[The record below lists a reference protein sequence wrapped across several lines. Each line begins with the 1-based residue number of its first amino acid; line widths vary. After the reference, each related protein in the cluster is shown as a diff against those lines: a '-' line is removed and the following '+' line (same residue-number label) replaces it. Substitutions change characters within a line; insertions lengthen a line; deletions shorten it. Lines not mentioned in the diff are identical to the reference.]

1 MRRYRKLF
9 RVHLLARHTSGT
21 SRSVMTALPIP
32 IRQSPP
38 GPRRRFPGDL
48 LLRFR
53 KDLLGF
59 AEAATAGEQ
68 DVVGFDLAGTR
79 WAIVNHPDL
88 IRDILVTHQRSFAK
102 GRALERAKRVVG
114 NGLLTSEGEFHLR
127 QRRLAQ
133 PAFHRDRIAAYA
145 EQMVRFAAR
154 TGEGWR
160 DGATI
165 DMHEEMMHLTLA
177 VVSKTLFDADMESQS
192 DEIGSAVTAILES
205 FAMIMLP
212 FPGLLERLPLPFARR
227 FRKARARLDET
238 IYQLIADRRASGV
251 DRGDLLSMLLQA
263 TDTEGDGTGMS
274 DKQLRDEALTIFL
287 AGHETTANNLT
298 WTWYLLSQHPD
309 VAAKLHAEVDAL
321 GAAPTMADLARLPY
335 TRMVVQESMRLYPPA
350 YAIGRRALE
359 DYDCGDYVL
368 RQGTIVLVLPW
379 LQQRDARWWP
389 EPERFDPER
398 WAPEQSSDR
407 PKFSYFPFGAGTRIC
422 IGEQFAWTEAIL
434 MLATLARRWNATLVP
449 GHPVV
454 LQPMITLR
462 PAHGMRMTLERRGS

>member
-1 MRRYRKLF
+1 MQTPVR
-9 RVHLLARHTSGT
+9 GT
-21 SRSVMTALPIP
+21 
-32 IRQSPP
+32 PP
-38 GPRRRFPGDL
+38 GPKRRFPGDL

-68 DVVGFDLAGTR
+68 DVVAFDLAGTR

-88 IRDILVTHQRSFAK
+88 IRDILVTHQRSFVK

-114 NGLLTSEGEFHLR
+114 NGLLTSEGELHLR

-133 PAFHRDRIAAYA
+133 PAFHRDRIVAYA
-145 EQMVRFAAR
+145 EQMVRYAAAA
-154 TGEGWR
+154 GESWR
-160 DGATI
+160 DGATV

-192 DEIGSAVTAILES
+192 DEIGDAVTAILES
-205 FAMIMLP
+205 FALVMLP
-212 FPGLLERLPLPFARR
+212 FPGVMERLPLPFARR
-227 FRKARARLDET
+227 FRKARARLDQT
-238 IYQLIADRRASGV
+238 IYKLIADRRASGE

-263 TDTEGDGTGMS
+263 TDAEGDGTGMS

-298 WTWYLLSQHPD
+298 WTWYLLSQHPE
-309 VAAKLHAEVDAL
+309 VEAKLHAELDAL
-321 GAAPTMADLARLPY
+321 GAEPTMADLARLPY

-359 DYDCGDYVL
+359 DYECGDYVL
-368 RQGTIVLVLPW
+368 REGTIVLVLPW
-379 LQQRDARWWP
+379 LQQRDPRWWP
-389 EPERFDPER
+389 NPERFDPER
-398 WAPEQSSDR
+398 WSPEQNADR

-434 MLATLARRWNATLVP
+434 MLATLAQRWRASLVP

-462 PAHGMRMTLERRGS
+462 PKHGMRMTLECR

>member
-1 MRRYRKLF
+1 
-9 RVHLLARHTSGT
+9 
-21 SRSVMTALPIP
+21 MTASLTP
-32 IRQSPP
+32 IRRSPP

-53 KDLLGF
+53 KDFLGF
-59 AEAATAGEQ
+59 AEAATAGGQ
-68 DVVGFDLAGTR
+68 DVVGFDLGGTR

-114 NGLLTSEGEFHLR
+114 NGLLTSEGELHLR

-133 PAFHRDRIAAYA
+133 PAFHRDRIVTYA

-154 TGEGWR
+154 TGAGWR
-160 DGATI
+160 AGSTV

-192 DEIGSAVTAILES
+192 DEIGTAVTAILES
-205 FAMIMLP
+205 FALIMLP
-212 FPGLLERLPLPFARR
+212 FPGVLERLPLPFARR

-238 IYQLIADRRASGV
+238 IYKLIADRRASGE

-263 TDTEGDGTGMS
+263 TDSEGDGTGMS

-298 WTWYLLSQHPD
+298 WTWYLLSQHPE
-309 VAAKLHAEVDAL
+309 VAANLHAEVDAL
-321 GAAPTMADLARLPY
+321 GAEPTMADLARLPY

-368 RQGTIVLVLPW
+368 REGTIVLVLPW

-389 EPERFDPER
+389 DPERFDPDR
-398 WAPEQSSDR
+398 WTPEQVSER
-407 PKFSYFPFGAGTRIC
+407 PKFAYYPFGAGTRIC

-434 MLATLARRWNATLVP
+434 MLATLAQRWSATLVP
-449 GHPVV
+449 GHPVA
-454 LQPMITLR
+454 LQPLITLR

>member
-1 MRRYRKLF
+1 MMTVLQTAVR
-9 RVHLLARHTSGT
+9 GT
-21 SRSVMTALPIP
+21 
-32 IRQSPP
+32 PP
-38 GPRRRFPGDL
+38 GPKRRFPGDL

-88 IRDILVTHQRSFAK
+88 IRDILVTHQRSFVK

-114 NGLLTSEGEFHLR
+114 NGLLTSEGELHLR

-145 EQMVRFAAR
+145 EQMVRYAAR
-154 TGEGWR
+154 VGESWR
-160 DGATI
+160 DGATV

-192 DEIGSAVTAILES
+192 DEIGAAVTAILES
-205 FAMIMLP
+205 FAMVMLP
-212 FPGLLERLPLPFARR
+212 FPGVMERLPLPFARR
-227 FRKARARLDET
+227 FRKARTRLDET
-238 IYQLIADRRASGV
+238 IYKLIADRRASGE
-251 DRGDLLSMLLQA
+251 DRGDLLSMLLHA

-298 WTWYLLSQHPD
+298 WTWYLLSQHPA
-309 VAAKLHAEVDAL
+309 VAAKLHAELDAL
-321 GAAPTMADLARLPY
+321 GAEPTMADLARLPY
-335 TRMVVQESMRLYPPA
+335 TRKVVQESMRLYPPA

-359 DYDCGDYVL
+359 DYACGDYVL
-368 RQGTIVLVLPW
+368 REGTIVLVLPW
-379 LQQRDARWWP
+379 LQQRDPRWWP
-389 EPERFDPER
+389 DPERFDPER
-398 WAPEQSSDR
+398 WAPEQIALR

-434 MLATLARRWNATLVP
+434 MLATLAQRWRASLVP

-462 PAHGMRMTLERRGS
+462 PKHGMRMVLERRVT

>member
-1 MRRYRKLF
+1 
-9 RVHLLARHTSGT
+9 
-21 SRSVMTALPIP
+21 MTASLTHV
-32 IRQSPP
+32 RGAPP
-38 GPRRRFPGDL
+38 GLKRRFPGDL

-53 KDLLGF
+53 KDILGF
-59 AEAATAGEQ
+59 AETATAGYR
-68 DVVGFDLAGTR
+68 DVVTFDLAGTR

-133 PAFHRDRIAAYA
+133 PAFHRDRIATYA
-145 EQMVRFAAR
+145 EQMVRYAVR
-154 TGEGWR
+154 VGEGWR
-160 DGATI
+160 DGDTV
-165 DMHEEMMHLTLA
+165 DMHQEMMHLTLA
-177 VVSKTLFDADMESQS
+177 VVSKTLFDADIESQS
-192 DEIGSAVTAILES
+192 DEIGAAVTTILDS
-205 FAMIMLP
+205 FALVMLP
-212 FPGLLERLPLPFARR
+212 FPGVMERLPLPFARR
-227 FRKARARLDET
+227 FRKARARLDTT
-238 IYQLIADRRASGV
+238 IYALIAARRASRE

-263 TDTEGDGTGMS
+263 TDVDGDGTGMS

-298 WTWYLLSQHPD
+298 WTWYLLSQHSD
-309 VAAKLHAEVDAL
+309 VAARLHAEVDAL
-321 GAAPTMADLARLPY
+321 DGTPTMSDLGRLPY

-368 RQGTIVLVLPW
+368 REGTIVLVLPW
-379 LQQRDARWWP
+379 LQHRDARWWP
-389 EPERFDPER
+389 DPTRFDPER
-398 WAPEQSSDR
+398 WAPEHTTDR

-434 MLATLARRWNATLVP
+434 MLATLAQRWHATLAP
-449 GHPVV
+449 GHPVE
-454 LQPMITLR
+454 LQPLITLR
-462 PAHGMRMTLERRGS
+462 PKHGMRMVLQRRGVSPFSSF